1 MDTRPATPPTS
12 PLTNPPTSPPTTL
25 RERIGAW
32 VDSPLV
38 QRFVI
43 GLIVLNAITLGLETS
58 PAAMSAVGPFLTTLD
73 SAIVAVFAVEVGLRL
88 FARGGR
94 FFRDGWNLFDLAIVL
109 VTLAPASE
117 NLSVLR
123 TFRILRVL
131 RIISVV
137 PRLRAVVEALIRSL
151 PGLGAI
157 AGLLIV
163 LFYVAGVM
171 TTKLYGA
178 AFPEWFGSIG
188 ASMYTL
194 FQVMTLESW
203 SMGIVRPV
211 MEAHPYA
218 WIFFVPFILVASF
231 TVLNLFLA
239 IIVNSLQHLQQEE
252 TEHALETAREIAHDE
267 AAALS
272 RDIAALRREIAD
284 LRAGLGH
291 GAPPETRPGERR
303 GG

>member
-1 MDTRPATPPTS
+1 MDTRPATP
-12 PLTNPPTSPPTTL
+12 LTSPPTTL

-38 QRFVI
+38 QRVVI
-43 GLIVLNAITLGLETS
+43 GLIVLNAIALGLETS
-58 PAAMSAVGPFLTTLD
+58 PTAMSAVGPFLLALD
-73 SAIVAVFAVEVGLRL
+73 SAIVAVFAIEVGLRL
-88 FARGGR
+88 FARGPR
-94 FFRDGWNLFDLAIVL
+94 FFRDGWNLFDLAIVI

-178 AFPEWFGSIG
+178 AFPEWFGSVG

-284 LRAGLGH
+284 LRAGLGQAVPNDLPH
-291 GAPPETRPGERR
+291 GERDGR
-303 GG
+303 

>member
-1 MDTRPATPPTS
+1 MNATGSSATPPRPS
-12 PLTNPPTSPPTTL
+12 L
-25 RERIGAW
+25 RDRIGAW

-38 QRFVI
+38 QRVVI

-58 PAAMSAVGPFLTTLD
+58 PTAMSAVGPFLLALD
-73 SAIVAVFAVEVGLRL
+73 VAIVAVFTVEVGLRL
-88 FARGGR
+88 FARGR
-94 FFRDGWNLFDLAIVL
+94 HFFRDGWNLFDLAIVVL
-109 VTLAPASE
+109 TLAPASE

-157 AGLLIV
+157 AGLLVV

-178 AFPEWFGSIG
+178 SFPEWFGSVG

-291 GAPPETRPGERR
+291 GAPPETRHETGPGERR

>member
-1 MDTRPATPPTS
+1 MDATPQPTAPDHPS
-12 PLTNPPTSPPTTL
+12 L
-25 RERIGAW
+25 RRRLGAW
-32 VDSPLV
+32 VDSGPV
-38 QRFVI
+38 QKFVI

-58 PAAMSAVGPFLTTLD
+58 SAAMATAGGVLRALD
-73 SAIVAVFAVEVGLRL
+73 VAIVVAFTVEVGLRL
-88 FARGGR
+88 FARGPR
-94 FFRDGWNLFDLAIVL
+94 FFLDGWNLFDFAVVAITL
-109 VTLAPASE
+109 VPASD

-123 TFRILRVL
+123 TFRVLRVL

-291 GAPPETRPGERR
+291 GAPHDTGPAERQ
-303 GG
+303 GA